1 MGEQIM
7 MMKKKNS
14 TPLPSINPLSR
25 LALRAALSAALVAG
39 LTLVSAPKAH
49 AAVQLCTEAGLD
61 TALAAGGTNT
71 FSCGAATTIAVS
83 ATKTVSVSGTVLDGS
98 GLLTISGGSA
108 RRVFTVNAGVTVTFQ
123 NLTIVNGNSGGA
135 GGGGIFNNGT
145 VTISNST
152 LSGNS
157 GNGGG
162 GIFNGG
168 AATVTISNSTFSGNS
183 STGGS
188 GGGIYNNGTA
198 TISNSTFSGN
208 STPANGGG
216 INSDGGTVTISNSTF
231 SGNSATTG
239 GGIFRNGGT
248 VTLRNTIVANSTS
261 GGNCSGTITDG
272 GNNLDSASTCGFATN
287 AKNNTNPNLGA
298 LTGSPAYF
306 PLSTGS
312 AAIDAGDNTICAA
325 VPVSNASQNGVTRP
339 TDGDGNGTA
348 TCDIGSYEAPA
359 FNAGVTAVP
368 TLSEWAMLLL
378 AVMLA
383 MFGMKGMARRRH
395 LEP

>member
-1 MGEQIM
+1 M

-49 AAVQLCTEAGLD
+49 AAVQLCTEGGLD

-108 RRVFTVNAGVTVTFQ
+108 RRVFTVNAGVTATFQ

-135 GGGGIFNNGT
+135 GGGGIHNNGT

-168 AATVTISNSTFSGNS
+168 AA
-183 STGGS
+183 
-188 GGGIYNNGTA
+188 
-198 TISNSTFSGN
+198 
-208 STPANGGG
+208 
-216 INSDGGTVTISNSTF
+216 TVTISNSTF